1 MRFLLALAAFA
12 AVTVTASAQAI
23 LGLGP
28 DDVQAGTYVIDTN
41 ETLVRYGTIHMGFNE
56 FWGTFPG
63 ATGTM
68 TINPKALADT
78 KLDVT
83 VPVATVETT
92 NRILNGYLFSDSFL
106 DAAKYPTMH
115 FVSTR
120 ITRTGTKTAKVTG
133 NLTLH
138 GVTKQIELDVTFI
151 GAGPNAFS
159 KVPTI
164 GFKAEGAVNRSDFG
178 VGKDVPLVSDLT
190 TITISA
196 AFEKKP
202 DAAAPQ

>member
-1 MRFLLALAAFA
+1 MRSLLAFAVFAALAAS
-12 AVTVTASAQAI
+12 VTAQTA
-23 LGLGP
+23 LGP
-28 DDVQAGTYVIDTN
+28 DDIQAGTYVIDTN

-68 TINPKALADT
+68 TIDPKALAGT

-83 VPVATVETT
+83 VPIATVETT
-92 NRILNGYLFSDSFL
+92 NRVLNGYLFSDDFF
-106 DAAKYPTMH
+106 DAGKYPRMH
-115 FVSTR
+115 FVSTDV
-120 ITRTGTKTAKVTG
+120 TRTGTTTAKVTG

-138 GVTKQIELDVTFI
+138 GITRQVVLDVTFI
-151 GAGPNAFS
+151 GAGPNAFT

-164 GFKAEGAVNRSDFG
+164 GFKAEGDVKRSDFG
-178 VGKDVPLVSDLT
+178 IGRDVPLVSDET

-196 AFEKKP
+196 AFERKP
-202 DAAAPQ
+202 DVAAPH

>member
-1 MRFLLALAAFA
+1 MRILLALASLAAF
-12 AVTVTASAQAI
+12 VASAAAQAT
-23 LGLGP
+23 LGP
-28 DDVQAGTYVIDTN
+28 DDIQAGTYAIDTN

-68 TINPKALADT
+68 TIDPKALADT

-92 NRILNGYLFSDSFL
+92 NRILNGFLFSDSFL
-106 DAAKYPTMH
+106 DAGKYPKMH
-115 FVSTR
+115 FVSTEV
-120 ITRTGTKTAKVTG
+120 TRTGAKTAKVTG

-138 GVTKQIELDVTFI
+138 GVTKKIELDVTFI

-164 GFKAEGAVNRSDFG
+164 GFEAEGALNRSDFG
-178 VGKDVPLVSDLT
+178 VGKDVPLVSDRT

-202 DAAAPQ
+202 DTATQ